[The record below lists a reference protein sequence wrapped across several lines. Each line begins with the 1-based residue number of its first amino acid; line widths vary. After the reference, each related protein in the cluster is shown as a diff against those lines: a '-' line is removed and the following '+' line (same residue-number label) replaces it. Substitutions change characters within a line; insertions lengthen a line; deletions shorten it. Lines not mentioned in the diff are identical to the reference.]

1 MKYLSIWLDQAM
13 RKILKIAQREYIE
26 TVKTKAFIFGIVM
39 LPIMI
44 GLIIFFV
51 RRMSPDKAGP
61 QPPVKVA
68 FNDLSGV
75 LADEIEDSF
84 DKYNQD
90 NPKRQIQLQQL
101 EIQQDSDAVE
111 DQGRNK
117 LRQGEVDFYVVLDGD
132 ILEGSGKIHLYTY
145 KQKAS
150 NIDILSTI
158 EYRFRRTV
166 VNQRYKMQNLSRELL
181 DKLRTVPIER
191 MEIGSAEEQDRVQ
204 SDIDRVFTMIIPFF
218 FMYLMFLGI
227 FISGQQIISSVIEE
241 KSSRVIE
248 VLLSAVSPFE
258 LMAGKIIGLAGT
270 GLTLVSLWAGA
281 AFLTASSQG
290 LNIEITAQFVIYF
303 AIYYIFGFLLVSSVM
318 AGAGSVCNTI
328 KETQSLMMPMTM
340 IFIIPLLSWFKLVRE
355 PNGLMSRIFSFIP
368 PLTPM
373 VMVLRLSSG
382 SEIWIVEII
391 ATIILL
397 VVTVF
402 IAIWAAAKI
411 FRTGIL
417 MYGKRLSVREVCR
430 CLLQS

>member
-1 MKYLSIWLDQAM
+1 MKSSLIWLEQVM

-26 TVKTKAFIFGIVM
+26 TVKTKAFIFGILM

-68 FNDLSGV
+68 VNDLSGKLV
-75 LADEIEDSF
+75 DEIKASF
-84 DKYNQD
+84 DNYNQG
-90 NPKRQIQLQQL
+90 NPNRQIQLQQFDTRQESNAL
-101 EIQQDSDAVE
+101 EEQA
-111 DQGRNK
+111 RNE
-117 LRQGEVDFYVVLDGD
+117 LRQRHVDIYVVLDRD
-132 ILEGSGKIHLYTY
+132 ILEGSGKIHFYTY

-150 NIDILSTI
+150 NIDIFSTI
-158 EYRFRRTV
+158 EYRFRNAV
-166 VNQRYKMQNLSRELL
+166 INQRYKMQNLSRDLL
-181 DKLRTVPIER
+181 EKLRYVPMER
-191 MEIGSAEEQDRVQ
+191 VEIGSVEGQDRIQ
-204 SDIDRVFTMIIPFF
+204 SKTDTAFKMMIPFF

-227 FISGQQIISSVIEE
+227 FISGQQIISGVIEE

-248 VLLSAVSPFE
+248 VLLSAVSPFQ
-258 LMAGKIIGLAGT
+258 LMAGKILGLAGT

-303 AIYYIFGFLLVSSVM
+303 AIYYVLGFLLVSSIL

-355 PNGLMSRIFSFIP
+355 PNGLMSRIFSFVP
-368 PLTPM
+368 PMTPM
-373 VMVLRLSSG
+373 VMILRLSSG

-391 ATIILL
+391 ASIVLL
-397 VVTVF
+397 ALTVL
-402 IAIWAAAKI
+402 IAMWAAAKI

>member
-1 MKYLSIWLDQAM
+1 MKYLLIWLGQAM
-13 RKILKIAQREYIE
+13 QKILKIAQREYIE
-26 TVKTKAFIFGIVM
+26 TVKTKAFIFGILM
-39 LPIMI
+39 LPIMV

-51 RRMSPDKAGP
+51 KRMSPEKAGP

-68 FNDLSGV
+68 VNDLSGK
-75 LADEIEDSF
+75 LADGIKASF
-84 DKYNQD
+84 EKHSQK
-90 NPKRQIQLQQL
+90 NPKRQIKFYQL
-101 EIQQDSDAVE
+101 EIQQGPDTLDEQA
-111 DQGRNK
+111 RNK
-117 LRQGEVDFYVVLDGD
+117 LRQGQVDVYVVLDND
-132 ILEGSGKIHLYTY
+132 VIDGSGKIHLYTY

-150 NIDILSTI
+150 NIDILSSI
-158 EYRFRRTV
+158 EYICYREV
-166 VNQRYKMQNLSRELL
+166 VNQRYKIQKLSQELL
-181 DKLRTVPIER
+181 EKLRNVPIER
-191 MEIGSAEEQDRVQ
+191 VEIGSAEGQDRVQ
-204 SDIDRVFTMIIPFF
+204 SKTDTVMKMMIPFF

-258 LMAGKIIGLAGT
+258 LMAGKILGLAGT
-270 GLTLVSLWAGA
+270 GLTLVVLWAAA
-281 AFLTASSQG
+281 AFLTANSQG

-303 AIYYIFGFLLVSSVM
+303 AIYYILGFLLVSSIL

-340 IFIIPLLSWFKLVRE
+340 VFIIPLLSWFKVVQD
-355 PNGLMSRIFSFIP
+355 PNGTLARIFSFIP

-382 SEIWIVEII
+382 SDIWLVEII
-391 ATIILL
+391 ASIILL
-397 VVTVF
+397 AAAVLAAT
-402 IAIWAAAKI
+402 WATAKI

-417 MYGKRLSVREVCR
+417 MYGKRLGVREVCR

>member
-1 MKYLSIWLDQAM
+1 M

-26 TVKTKAFIFGIVM
+26 TVKTKAFIFGIMM

-68 FNDLSGV
+68 VNDLSGE
-75 LADEIEDSF
+75 LAAEIEASF
-84 DKYNQD
+84 DNHNQD
-90 NPKRQIQLQQL
+90 NPNRQIQLQQL
-101 EIQQDSDAVE
+101 EIQQDSE
-111 DQGRNK
+111 KLEEQGRNK
-117 LRQGEVDFYVVLDGD
+117 LHIGEVDFYVVLDKD
-132 ILEGSGKIHLYTY
+132 ILESSGKIHIYTY
-145 KQKAS
+145 KPKAAI
-150 NIDILSTI
+150 IDILSTI
-158 EYRFRRTV
+158 ENRFRGSV

-191 MEIGSAEEQDRVQ
+191 MEIGSVEGQDRVQ
-204 SDIDRVFTMIIPFF
+204 NDIDRIFKMIIPFF

-258 LMAGKIIGLAGT
+258 LMAGKILGLAGT
-270 GLTLVSLWAGA
+270 GLTLVSLWGGA

-303 AIYYIFGFLLVSSVM
+303 AIYYIFGFLLVSSIL

-328 KETQSLMMPMTM
+328 KETQSMMMPMTM

-382 SEIWIVEII
+382 SEIWIVEIF

-397 VVTVF
+397 AVSVL
-402 IAIWAAAKI
+402 IAMWAAAKI

>member
-1 MKYLSIWLDQAM
+1 MQ
-13 RKILKIAQREYIE
+13 KILKIAQREYIE
-26 TVKTKAFIFGIVM
+26 TVKTKAFIFGILM

-51 RRMSPDKAGP
+51 RRMLPDKAGP

-68 FNDLSGV
+68 INDLSGE
-75 LADEIEDSF
+75 LAAEIEASF
-84 DKYNQD
+84 YNHNKD
-90 NPKRQIQLQQL
+90 NPNRQIQLQQL
-101 EIQQDSDAVE
+101 DIQQDSDKLE
-111 DQGRNK
+111 EQGRNK
-117 LRQGEVDFYVVLDGD
+117 LRQGQVDFYVVMDKD

-145 KQKAS
+145 KPKAGI
-150 NIDILSTI
+150 IDMFPAI
-158 EYRFRRTV
+158 EYRFRRAVT
-166 VNQRYKMQNLSRELL
+166 NQRYQMQNLSRELL
-181 DKLRTVPIER
+181 DKLGKVPIVR

-204 SDIDRVFTMIIPFF
+204 KDIDRVFKLIIPFF

-258 LMAGKIIGLAGT
+258 LMAGKILGLAGT
-270 GLTLVSLWAGA
+270 GMTLVSLWAAA

-290 LNIEITAQFVIYF
+290 LN
-303 AIYYIFGFLLVSSVM
+303 SSIL

-391 ATIILL
+391 ASIILL

-417 MYGKRLSVREVCR
+417 MYGKRLSVREICR

>member
-1 MKYLSIWLDQAM
+1 M

-26 TVKTKAFIFGIVM
+26 TVKTKAFIFGILM

-68 FNDLSGV
+68 VNDLSGKLV
-75 LADEIEDSF
+75 DEIKASF
-84 DKYNQD
+84 DNYNQG
-90 NPKRQIQLQQL
+90 NPNRQIQLQQFDTRQESNAL
-101 EIQQDSDAVE
+101 EEQA
-111 DQGRNK
+111 RNE
-117 LRQGEVDFYVVLDGD
+117 LRQRHVDIYVVLDRD
-132 ILEGSGKIHLYTY
+132 ILEGSGKIHFYTY

-150 NIDILSTI
+150 NIDIFSTI
-158 EYRFRRTV
+158 EYRFRNAV
-166 VNQRYKMQNLSRELL
+166 INQRYKMQNLSRDLL
-181 DKLRTVPIER
+181 EKLRYVPMER
-191 MEIGSAEEQDRVQ
+191 VEIGSVEGQDRIQ
-204 SDIDRVFTMIIPFF
+204 SKTDTAFKMMIPFF

-227 FISGQQIISSVIEE
+227 FISGQQIISGVIEE

-248 VLLSAVSPFE
+248 VLLSAVSPFQ
-258 LMAGKIIGLAGT
+258 LMAGKILGLAGT

-303 AIYYIFGFLLVSSVM
+303 AIYYVLGFLLVSSIL

-355 PNGLMSRIFSFIP
+355 PNGLMSRIFSFVP
-368 PLTPM
+368 PMTPM
-373 VMVLRLSSG
+373 VMILRLSSG

-391 ATIILL
+391 ASIVLL
-397 VVTVF
+397 ALTVL
-402 IAIWAAAKI
+402 IAMWAAAKI

>member
-1 MKYLSIWLDQAM
+1 MQ
-13 RKILKIAQREYIE
+13 KILKIAQREYIE
-26 TVKTKAFIFGIVM
+26 TVKTKAFIFGILM

-44 GLIIFFV
+44 GAIIFFV

-68 FNDLSGV
+68 VNDLSGV
-75 LADEIEDSF
+75 LADEIEASF
-84 DKYNQD
+84 KKHSQK
-90 NPKRQIQLQQL
+90 NPKRQIQFHQL
-101 EIQQDSDAVE
+101 EIQHDPNAVE
-111 DQGRNK
+111 EQARNK
-117 LRQGEVDFYVVLDGD
+117 LRQGQVDVYVVLDSD
-132 ILEGSGKIHLYTY
+132 VLEGSGKIHLYTY

-150 NIDILSTI
+150 NIDTLSSI
-158 EYRFRRTV
+158 EYICYKTV
-166 VNQRYKMQNLSRELL
+166 VNQRYKMQDLSQELL
-181 DKLRTVPIER
+181 EKLRNVPIER
-191 MEIGSAEEQDRVQ
+191 VEIGSTEGQDRVQ
-204 SDIDRVFTMIIPFF
+204 SKTDAILKTMIPFV

-258 LMAGKIIGLAGT
+258 LMAGKILGLAGT

-281 AFLTASSQG
+281 AFLTTRSQG
-290 LNIEITAQFVIYF
+290 LNVEITAQFIIYF
-303 AIYYIFGFLLVSSVM
+303 AIYYIFGFLLVSSIL

-340 IFIIPLLSWFKLVRE
+340 LFVIPLLSWFKLIRE

-382 SEIWIVEII
+382 SEIWIVEIL
-391 ATIILL
+391 ASIILL
-397 VVTVF
+397 IISVL
-402 IAIWAAAKI
+402 IAMWAAAKI

-417 MYGKRLSVREVCR
+417 MYGKRLGLREICR